1 MNHVILVGTV
11 DKCPEIILKN
21 SKRNNKLIK
30 FRLKTEKPF
39 RSKEGEVLDDF
50 INVKVWDN
58 NIDDIYTILEVN
70 NVVGVKGRISSF
82 KAAKSNDFY
91 NEIIADRLFFIS

>member
-39 RSKEGEVLDDF
+39 RNKEGDVLEDF

-70 NVVGVKGRISSF
+70 NVVGVRGRISSF
-82 KAAKSNDFY
+82 KTPKSSDFY